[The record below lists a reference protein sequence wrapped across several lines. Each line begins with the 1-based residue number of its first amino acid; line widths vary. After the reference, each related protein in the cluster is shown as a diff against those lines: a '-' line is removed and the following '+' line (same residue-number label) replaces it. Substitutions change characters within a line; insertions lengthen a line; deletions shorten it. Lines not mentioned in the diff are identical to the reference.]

1 MKKHLVISDK
11 VQDVGFRY
19 WLQRLA
25 RYLYYFSL
33 TGLLILYLFPGSLI
47 GWLIWGNF
55 LRQPDFIP
63 NPIGTS
69 INHALAFFY
78 LSILG
83 LFSYKA
89 SFNQTAIFLLILS
102 IVLEL
107 SHLIVPNRSFQ
118 SLDLFAN
125 LLGTLLAIVIIFFYK
140 RLKNGKI

>member
-1 MKKHLVISDK
+1 MDYKISI
-11 VQDVGFRY
+11 V
-19 WLQRLA
+19 

-33 TGLLILYLFPGSLI
+33 AGLLILYIFPGSLI
-47 GWLIWGNF
+47 GYF
-55 LRQPDFIP
+55 LYGDFSRQPDMIP
-63 NPIGTS
+63 NPMGTS

-83 LFSYKA
+83 LTSNMRGDGFSQ
-89 SFNQTAIFLLILS
+89 NIIFLIVLS
-102 IVLEL
+102 LLLEL
-107 SHLIVPNRSFQ
+107 SHLIIPNRSFQ